1 MTMTKLRVAA
11 VALATGVL
19 LTACGG
25 GGGSDTTSGQG
36 GLGQAA
42 DPASATRI
50 VEIKAGNDLRF
61 QPDNVQV
68 KVGETVTFHLVNT
81 ATVEH
86 DFTLGDE
93 HEQDQHEQEM
103 QHMTSGGDMHVM
115 GDSANAIHIAPG
127 ATKDL
132 TWKFTKAGTTLYG
145 CHEPGHF
152 ASGMKGTIT
161 VS

>member
-1 MTMTKLRVAA
+1 MTKLKVAA
-11 VALATGVL
+11 FALAAGVL
-19 LTACGG
+19 LAACGG
-25 GGGSDTTSGQG
+25 GGGSDTSSGQD

-42 DPASATRI
+42 DPASATRT

-61 QPDNVQV
+61 QPDSVEV
-68 KVGETVTFHLVNT
+68 KVGETITFHLVNT

-93 HEQDQHEQEM
+93 SEQDQHEQEM
-103 QHMTSGGDMHVM
+103 QHMPSGGDMHVM

-127 ATKDL
+127 QTKDL

-152 ASGMKGTIT
+152 SSGMKGTIT